1 MVGCVYSMTTMA
13 VVCVVVDGRLASE
26 LLLLV
31 LFVIAE

>member
-1 MVGCVYSMTTMA
+1 MTTMA

-31 LFVIAE
+31 HVLFVMAE